1 MLGEGLASNMES
13 NWTKAEFRTK
23 GKLQGVPGELVRL
36 ANETLSREL
45 TINLSAFLR
54 TSITA
59 AYLGGG
65 EIPYGE
71 FPVSEIQCFGS
82 ALARPDDRKLLVV
95 MQHSVL
101 LPLVGIALGA
111 KAGTFGTEERKPTEI
126 ELQVVSLLYRL
137 ILSDAYRNWATLTHL
152 PLETVSLE
160 FDPAPARIL
169 APTEPV
175 FAARFEITVGEQTGQ
190 LTLLTPPELFATVLA
205 EDEDPARREQ
215 PEPAS
220 VDATM
225 EMLMAGQVAVSVWLD
240 GAQMRLGDLLRLQE
254 GQIVRLDHPVERRA
268 VCALNGQTNFSG
280 QIVSTGQR
288 RAFQVEEFIR

>member
-1 MLGEGLASNMES
+1 MES
-13 NWTKAEFRTK
+13 NWTKAEFRTN

-36 ANETLSREL
+36 ANETLAREL
-45 TINLSAFLR
+45 TISLSAFLR

-59 AYLGGG
+59 AYSGGG

-71 FPVSEIQCFGS
+71 FPLSDSQCVGL
-82 ALARPDDRKLLVV
+82 ALARPDDRKLLLV
-95 MQHSVL
+95 MGYAAL

-111 KAGTFGTEERKPTEI
+111 KAGTFGSEERKPTEI

-137 ILSDAYRNWATLTHL
+137 ILKDAYRAWVTLMQA
-152 PLETVSLE
+152 PLETVTLE

-175 FAARFEITVGEQTGQ
+175 FAARFDITVREQTEQ

-205 EDEDPARREQ
+205 VEETPVHREK

-220 VDATM
+220 IEATL
-225 EMLMAGQVAVSVWLD
+225 EMLMAGQVSISVWLD
-240 GAQMRLGDLLRLQE
+240 GAQMRLGDLLRLAE

-268 VCALNGQTNFSG
+268 VCALNGQTSFSG

-288 RAFQVEEFIR
+288 RAFQVEDFIG